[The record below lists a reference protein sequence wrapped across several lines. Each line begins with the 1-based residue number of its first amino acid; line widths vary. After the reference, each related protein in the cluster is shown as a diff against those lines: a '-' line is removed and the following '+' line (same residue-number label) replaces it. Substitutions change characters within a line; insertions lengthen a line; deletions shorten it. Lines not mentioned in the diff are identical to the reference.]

1 LRAATRRR
9 AATFGRRA
17 LRFATRLPAFR
28 LAVLTLARRTGFF
41 ARGAARFLADA
52 FFFAAFRAPPPARR
66 RAAPFFFEARPAFR
80 AAIVRY
86 LRTLTVT
93 DKLRR
98 L

>member
-1 LRAATRRR
+1 LPAATRRR
-9 AATFGRRA
+9 VATFDLRT
-17 LRFATRLPAFR
+17 LRFVTRLPTFR

-41 ARGAARFLADA
+41 ARVAARFFAEA
-52 FFFAAFRAPPPARR
+52 FFFDAFRAALPARR

-80 AAIVRY
+80 VAIVRY